1 MYTNHRRDGPPLPE
15 GCIRPTRW
23 WSRVGVSI
31 PTLLVFRY
39 NELMLDMSQL
49 QGQATSVAERMI
61 ADRAMHDLYYL
72 CKYILGGEEVLDPR
86 VHGPLCR
93 ATRPLLF
100 YKTPEEVLNHNYP
113 SDWGREE
120 DEGLP
125 TEEEKQKF
133 LEWQEQFKPQPDGTL
148 VVEDKFD
155 INLTDLLALMP
166 RGTLKSTVLTI
177 GFTIQFLLK
186 YPNARVLIDSETFTK
201 SCAFLAE
208 IKGHYEKNPK
218 LRRIFYTLFQCM
230 PDDNRRSDTWS
241 TTAINL
247 ACRTR
252 VQKEPSIDTCGID
265 TTKNG
270 MHYDLGMLDDLHS
283 EKNTKNAEQIQQVKD
298 HRKLVYSLLDPGA
311 PCAVI
316 GTRWDDDDAYQEIMD
331 TQADDFNFITRK
343 AEADDGTEF
352 YPKRLPQK
360 ILKRFRAI
368 QGAYIYSC
376 QYLNN
381 PVDNATSTFKREQ
394 FKYIKKDELA
404 DIPINWYGIVDPS
417 YTKPGTSGVQSD
429 YAVLMIAG
437 MGPRREI
444 YVRHIHRAKMSY
456 SEIIDKMYEIDSA
469 FTPLRWS
476 LEVIGTKTLE
486 HDLERAQEKAGLE
499 GRKRL
504 RVSLV
509 RSRPNAKE
517 DRIRALSPHYERGD
531 AYHVLEC
538 PEIKVLE
545 AELLRFPK
553 SKNDDVSDTL
563 SDILNIGSP
572 PRGDALDEK
581 RSQKRKNYLT
591 MLKKPRSP
599 MVGT

>member
-1 MYTNHRRDGPPLPE
+1 M
-15 GCIRPTRW
+15 
-23 WSRVGVSI
+23 GVSI
-31 PTLLVFRY
+31 PTLLVFQY
-39 NELMLDMSQL
+39 NEIMLNLEQL
-49 QGQATSVAERMI
+49 QGQATSVAEQMI

-72 CKYILGGEEVLDPR
+72 CKYILGGEEVLDPK

-100 YKTPEEVLNHNYP
+100 YKNPEEVLKHNYP

-120 DEGLP
+120 EEGLP
-125 TEEEKQKF
+125 TDDEKQKF

-186 YPNARVLIDSETFTK
+186 HPNARVLIDSETFTK

-218 LRRIFYTLFQCM
+218 LRRIFYTLFKCM
-230 PDDNRRSDTWS
+230 PDDNKRTDTWS

-283 EKNTKNAEQIQQVKD
+283 EKNTKNPEQIQQVKD

-311 PCAVI
+311 PCCVI
-316 GTRWDDDDAYQEIMD
+316 GTRWDDDDAYQEIID
-331 TQADDFNFITRK
+331 TQSSDFNFITRK
-343 AEADDGTEF
+343 AEADDGTPF
-352 YPKRLPQK
+352 YPGRLGRK
-360 ILKRFRAI
+360 ILDRFRAI

-381 PVDNATSTFKREQ
+381 PVDDATAQFKREQ
-394 FKYIKKDELA
+394 FKYVSLEDIKNT
-404 DIPINWYGIVDPS
+404 PINWYGIVDPS
-417 YTKPGTSGVQSD
+417 YTKPGSSGSQSD

-444 YVRHIHRAKMSY
+444 YCRYIFRAKMTY
-456 SEIIDKMYEIDSA
+456 AEIIDKMYEIDAA
-469 FTPLRWS
+469 FNPLRWQ

-486 HDLERAQEKAGLE
+486 HDLERAQENDSME
-499 GRKRL
+499 GKRRL
-504 RVSLV
+504 KVMLV

-531 AYHVLEC
+531 AYHIKEC
-538 PEIKVLE
+538 PELKVLE
-545 AELLRFPK
+545 SELMRFPK
-553 SKNDDVSDTL
+553 SKNDDVSDCW
-563 SDILNIGSP
+563 SDILNVGSP
-572 PRGDALDEK
+572 PRGDLLDEK
-581 RSQKRKNYLT
+581 RSQKRKRYLT